1 MIMYQLISIGDIT
14 IDQYFQGKS
23 FTQED
28 GRFSLAIGGKYYSDF
43 FHLSLGGSG
52 ANIAI
57 HGAYLGL
64 DTAVVAKV
72 GEATFK
78 NVIVQNLI
86 KKTVSTEFLYFDRDH
101 ISISTI
107 LLSSTGER
115 TIIKH
120 SDPKKTI
127 EINETAIEHVKQCP
141 IIFVGNMPDISVADR
156 HTLIKK
162 VKTPENCVAINFGSK
177 DAQKGLK
184 SLSTLIRDVDML
196 FLNRYELGDLLGID
210 GEKLD
215 LAKNQAKELDISQT
229 MLIVTDSNNGSYAY
243 TADAVYH
250 QDAVQVAKIV
260 DATGAGDA
268 FTTAYLYK
276 YSQLKNIQDSL
287 AFAAEYASHVLTK
300 VGAN

>member
-1 MIMYQLISIGDIT
+1 MNMYQLISIGDIT

-23 FTQED
+23 FTQEN
-28 GRFSLAIGGKYYSDF
+28 GRFSLAIGGKYYSDY

-57 HGAYLGL
+57 HGAHLGL

-120 SDPKKTI
+120 SDPKTSI

-141 IIFVGNMPDISVADR
+141 LIFVGNMPDISVAAR

-162 VKTPENCVAINFGSK
+162 IKTTENCVAINFGSK
-177 DAQKGLK
+177 DAQKGLS
-184 SLSTLIRDVDML
+184 SLSTLINDVDML
-196 FLNRYELGDLLGID
+196 FLNRFELGDLLGKD

-215 LAKNQAKELDISQT
+215 LKKNQLKELNIEKT
-229 MLIVTDSNNGSYAY
+229 MVIVTDSNNGSYVY
-243 TADAVYH
+243 T
-250 QDAVQVAKIV
+250 QDAVHHQEAVPVNKIV

-268 FTTAYLYK
+268 YTTAYLYK
-276 YSQLKNIQDSL
+276 YSQLKNIQESM
-287 AFAAEYASHVLTK
+287 AFASEYASQILTK